1 MEFFSPQNVFKGQVS
16 IEGAISADNHAVTKQ
31 YLEANA
37 VVGIATDSANY
48 AELVTV
54 NGEKQLKLKPL
65 TITDV
70 SVDTSAASLSAW
82 ISANYTSGDEKQEGD
97 IIILTNVSG
106 RAQTFIHTGGS
117 AGNANDWAEIEGA
130 DVTDA
135 EIRGALSA
143 SSGINYNSATGAF
156 TADQAEIRGFFAAGT
171 GLSYDSSNGTYA
183 LSVDTDGISEGS
195 SNLYFTQARSRS
207 SISVSGNG
215 IAYNSGTG
223 VISLAVDTDDIVEN
237 SGATNLFFT
246 DARSRAA
253 ISLGAVTSPDVQ
265 LLEYNSSNG
274 QLKVRASQVFAQ
286 FAAGTGLSYADGVY
300 SLDATTSN
308 VAEGSRLYYTD
319 ARSRA
324 AISVTGGGI
333 SYDNSNGQITLAV
346 GSDDIT
352 EETGNLFFTNARAR
366 SAVSA
371 DAAAGNMLT
380 YNSSTG
386 AIRVDKSAF
395 RTTFAPQNLAANT
408 FTTLNHGLGEKIV
421 HVSAYDSSGNL
432 IQLDVQ
438 LTDANNCKVKSIN
451 AVTGLEIV
459 VSL

>member
-16 IEGAISADNHAVTKQ
+16 IEGAITADNHAITKT

-70 SVDTSAASLSAW
+70 SVDTTATSLANW
-82 ISANYTSGDEKQEGD
+82 ISANYSSGDEKQEGD
-97 IIILTNVSG
+97 IIILTGVSG
-106 RAQTFIHTGGS
+106 RAETFIHNGGS

-130 DVTDA
+130 DVTTA
-135 EIRGALSA
+135 EVRGALSA
-143 SSGINYNSATGAF
+143 SSGIDFNSATGAF

-171 GLSYDSSNGTYA
+171 GLSYDSSNGTYQ
-183 LSVDTDGISEGS
+183 LSVDSDGIAEGS
-195 SNLYFTQARSRS
+195 ANLYFTQARSRG
-207 SISVSGNG
+207 SISVSGGG
-215 IAYNSGTG
+215 ISYNSGTG
-223 VISLAVDTDDIVEN
+223 VITLAANTSHISE
-237 SGATNLFFT
+237 SGNLYFT

-253 ISLGAVTSPDVQ
+253 LSLGAVSSPDVQ
-265 LLEYNSSNG
+265 LLEYDSSNG
-274 QLKVRASQVFAQ
+274 QMKVRASQVFGQ

-300 SLDATTSN
+300 SLNATTSN

-324 AISVTGGGI
+324 AISVSGGGI
-333 SYDNSNGQITLAV
+333 SYNNSTGAITLAV
-346 GSDDIT
+346 GSDDISEQST
-352 EETGNLFFTNARAR
+352 NLFFTNARAR

-380 YNSSTG
+380 YDSSTG
-386 AIRVDKSAF
+386 AIRVAKSAF
-395 RTTFAPQNLAANT
+395 RSTFAPQNLGANT
-408 FTTLNHGLGEKIV
+408 FVTLNHGLGEKIV
-421 HVSAYDSSGNL
+421 HVSAYDASGNL

-451 AVTGLEIV
+451 AVNNLEIV

>member
-16 IEGAISADNHAVTKQ
+16 IEGAITADNHAVTKT

-70 SVDTSAASLSAW
+70 SVDTTQTSLANW

-97 IIILTNVSG
+97 IIVLTGVSG
-106 RAQTFIHTGGS
+106 RAETYIHNGGT

-135 EIRGALSA
+135 EVRGALSA

-171 GLSYDSSNGTYA
+171 GLSYDSSNGTYQ
-183 LSVDTDGISEGS
+183 LSVDSDGIAEGS
-195 SNLYFTQARSRS
+195 ANLYFTQARSRG
-207 SISVSGNG
+207 SISVSGGG
-215 IAYNSGTG
+215 ISYNSGTG
-223 VISLAVDTDDIVEN
+223 VITLAANTSHISE
-237 SGATNLFFT
+237 SGNLYFT

-253 ISLGAVTSPDVQ
+253 LSLGAVSGPDVQ
-265 LLEYNSSNG
+265 LLEYDASNG
-274 QLKVRASQVFAQ
+274 QMKVRASQVFGQ

-300 SLDATTSN
+300 SLNATTSN

-324 AISVTGGGI
+324 AISVSGGGI
-333 SYDNSNGQITLAV
+333 SYNNSTGAITLAV
-346 GSDDIT
+346 GSDDISEQST
-352 EETGNLFFTNARAR
+352 NLFFTNARAR

-380 YNSSTG
+380 YDSSTG
-386 AIRVDKSAF
+386 AIRVAKSAF
-395 RTTFAPQNLAANT
+395 RSTFAPQNLGANT
-408 FTTLNHGLGEKIV
+408 FVTLNHGLGEKIV
-421 HVSAYDSSGNL
+421 HVSAYDASGNL

-451 AVTGLEIV
+451 AVNNLEIV

>member
-16 IEGAISADNHAVTKQ
+16 IEGAISADNHAITKT

-37 VVGIATDSANY
+37 VVGIASDSANY

-70 SVDTSAASLSAW
+70 SVDTTQTSLANW

-97 IIILTNVSG
+97 IIILTGVSG
-106 RAQTFIHTGGS
+106 RAETYIHNGGT
-117 AGNANDWAEIEGA
+117 AGDATDWAEIEGA
-130 DVTDA
+130 DVTTA
-135 EIRGALSA
+135 EVRGALSA
-143 SSGINYNSATGAF
+143 SSGVNFNSATGVI

-171 GLSYDSSNGTYA
+171 GLSYDSSNGTYQ
-183 LSVDTDGISEGS
+183 LSVDSDGIAEGS
-195 SNLYFTQARSRS
+195 ANLYFTQARSRS
-207 SISVSGNG
+207 SISVSGGG
-215 IAYNSGTG
+215 ISYNSSTG
-223 VISLAVDTDDIVEN
+223 VITLAANTSQISE
-237 SGATNLFFT
+237 SGNLYFT
-246 DARSRAA
+246 QARSRAA
-253 ISLGAVTSPDVQ
+253 ISLGAVSSPDVQ
-265 LLEYNSSNG
+265 LLEYDASNG
-274 QLKVRASQVFAQ
+274 QMKVRASQVFAQ
-286 FAAGTGLSYADGVY
+286 FDAGTGLSYADGVY
-300 SLDATTSN
+300 TLDATTSN

-324 AISVTGGGI
+324 AISVSGGGI
-333 SYDNSNGQITLAV
+333 SYNNSTGAITLAV

-352 EETGNLFFTNARAR
+352 EQSGNLFFTNARAR
-366 SAVSA
+366 AAVSA

-386 AIRVDKSAF
+386 AIRVAKSAF
-395 RTTFAPQNLAANT
+395 RSTFAPQNLGANT
-408 FTTLNHGLGEKIV
+408 FVTLNHGLGEKIV

-451 AVTGLEIV
+451 AVNNLEIV